1 MKIHPKKLLIG
12 SILFGSLII
21 NGINVAIYL
30 GLFQYGSF
38 WQLINSET

>member
-12 SILFGSLII
+12 RVLFGSLII

-30 GLFQYGSF
+30 GLFII
-38 WQLINSET
+38 W